1 MICSQVLDEASHKSA
16 ADEWSSFWTDADGIK
31 RMECGCPTEVGC
43 FCGKARST
51 GMCRC
56 LTDTK
61 PALKECERCSMIWP
75 TKEMVDEAHDA
86 WADALDAEK
95 KLDNHIKKLKK
106 ERTEVIKQKQIAKK
120 RHEKMNKKFLEMK
133 QKKDK
138 KKDKED
144 SSPDNKQ
151 DKQDASGGDKK
162 QDKPGA
168 SHDDQKRSDA
178 ILQRPGPILERP
190 GPLFAD
196 KCPA

>member
-1 MICSQVLDEASHKSA
+1 
-16 ADEWSSFWTDADGIK
+16 
-31 RMECGCPTEVGC
+31 
-43 FCGKARST
+43 
-51 GMCRC
+51 
-56 LTDTK
+56 
-61 PALKECERCSMIWP
+61 MIWP

-144 SSPDNKQ
+144 ASPDNKQ

-178 ILQRPGPILERP
+178 PSSIESGSGATSSRLACPVSQRHIEVTMLTYE
-190 GPLFAD
+190 
-196 KCPA
+196 